1 MTCDSKSEKLAS
13 DENEI
18 EFSEVTT
25 ETGTEDEEYS
35 DSADSFNQAN
45 MYHGT
50 QVKPLS
56 QFGTFEIKPET
67 RALKWISDHTSGKT
81 HPDMPTISM
90 LYNQDH
96 CLPKAA
102 GLFVSQSC
110 ELKEEARWEKLKAVF
125 YSFYPANVQS
135 RIHETLNGLSVLEA
149 SRIIAKK
156 TSQFEHEV
164 LLRPLEADSCN
175 ENDVMMIEK
184 AIPETELV
192 KPFNSLS
199 L

>member
-81 HPDMPTISM
+81 HPD
-90 LYNQDH
+90 
-96 CLPKAA
+96 
-102 GLFVSQSC
+102 
-110 ELKEEARWEKLKAVF
+110 
-125 YSFYPANVQS
+125 
-135 RIHETLNGLSVLEA
+135 
-149 SRIIAKK
+149 
-156 TSQFEHEV
+156 
-164 LLRPLEADSCN
+164 
-175 ENDVMMIEK
+175 
-184 AIPETELV
+184 
-192 KPFNSLS
+192 
-199 L
+199 